1 MFEPE
6 PSVGRTVAGL
16 RYPATG
22 VELKRFL
29 SISQDKLEEVAGLWR
44 SGHPCLGCCPAPDHS
59 FYTMADPASVSEG
72 DLKVAADREI
82 T

>member
-16 RYPATG
+16 RCPATG

-44 SGHPCLGCCPAPDHS
+44 FGHPCPAPDHS